1 MDIHKPKP
9 WHGLRE
15 FLKEYVIIVVG
26 VLTALAAESGVE
38 WLHWRHAVAEARAA
52 LHEEIAGQTR
62 FYRIRVALAPC
73 VDRHMA
79 ATQGLID
86 SAARDGRTV
95 GVQGVAMRLGQ
106 RLDVGEWGAEEAAQ
120 TLVHVPRQERS
131 LLATFYRQ
139 TQDMMAWRDEETRAW
154 DELSVLDGPARPI
167 SEAELAQLRARLKRV
182 EHLEVLIS
190 LNAVDQLDRA
200 RRLGVQ
206 APVLDEAWRDR
217 CHEIA
222 PTGQPAQRP

>member
-62 FYRIRVALAPC
+62 FYQIRVSLAPC
-73 VDRHMA
+73 VDRHIA
-79 ATQGLID
+79 AMQGLID
-86 SAARDGRTV
+86 SAARDSHTA
-95 GVQGVAMRLGQ
+95 GVRGVALRLGQ
-106 RLDVGEWGAEEAAQ
+106 RLDIGEWTAEEAAQ
-120 TLVHVPRQERS
+120 TLVHVPRKERS

-154 DELSVLDGPARPI
+154 DELSVLDGAARRT
-167 SEAELAQLRARLKRV
+167 SEPELAQLRARLKRA
-182 EHLEVLIS
+182 EHLEALIS
-190 LNAVDQLDRA
+190 SNAVSQLDRA
-200 RRLGVQ
+200 RRLGVR
-206 APVLDEAWRDR
+206 APTLDENWRDR
-217 CHEIA
+217 CHEIT
-222 PTGQPAQRP
+222 PTG